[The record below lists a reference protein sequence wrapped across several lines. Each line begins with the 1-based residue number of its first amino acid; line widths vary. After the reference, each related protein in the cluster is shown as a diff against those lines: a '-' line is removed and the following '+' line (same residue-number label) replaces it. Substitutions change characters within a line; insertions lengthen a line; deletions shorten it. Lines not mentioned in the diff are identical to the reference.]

1 MRSDEAEELNELLRA
16 ALGSYSVAEP
26 RLGMEERI
34 LRSVLQQKQPGRT
47 AWWSWAAG
55 GIATAS
61 VLIAMVLSLTHPK
74 TVPAPIVATRA
85 PAAQTVVAT
94 RPATTEVRNVAA
106 APRKHPSGVGASH
119 ARTSAPEKTGEDF
132 LFPAAQTLTQEE
144 VLVVTA
150 VEEHPAEVSQA
161 LIEAQR
167 RSTEPVHV
175 AAIHIEPLN
184 KGGQQQEE

>member
-1 MRSDEAEELNELLRA
+1 MQSDETRELDELLRA
-16 ALGSYSVAEP
+16 GIASYSAAEP
-26 RLGMEERI
+26 SFGMEERI
-34 LRSVLQQKQPGRT
+34 LRSVLEQKWPGRA
-47 AWWSWAAG
+47 AWWPWAAG
-55 GIATAS
+55 AVAAAS
-61 VLIAMVLSLTHPK
+61 VLIAMALSLTHPK
-74 TVPAPIVATRA
+74 SIPAPIVATKA
-85 PAAQTVVAT
+85 PVAQTVVAT
-94 RPATTEVRNVAA
+94 RPATTEVQNVAA
-106 APRKHPSGVGASH
+106 APRRHSSGVGASH

-144 VLVVTA
+144 VLVVAA

-184 KGGQQQEE
+184 KQQEE